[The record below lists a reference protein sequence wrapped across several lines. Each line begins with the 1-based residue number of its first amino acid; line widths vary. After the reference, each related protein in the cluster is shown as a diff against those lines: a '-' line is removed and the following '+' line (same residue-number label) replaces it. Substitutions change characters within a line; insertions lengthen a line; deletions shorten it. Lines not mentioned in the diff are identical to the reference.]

1 MNGRGRDR
9 EEKKKERKI
18 DERRLI
24 IFAPL
29 SW

>member
-1 MNGRGRDR
+1 MKGRGRDR
-9 EEKKKERKI
+9 EEKKKEGKT
-18 DERRLI
+18 DGRRLI